1 VEEEKEEQQEK
12 AEPKD
17 EEKEAEPLCW
27 AVFDDRGRQ
36 HKVKKG
42 DTVCI
47 DYRDDV
53 EDGGKVEFKS
63 VLLVR
68 DGERVVVGKPTVE
81 GASVVGHIVRSEVK
95 DRKIEVLRYKRRKRY
110 RRKKGHRQR
119 YTEVMID
126 EIRLK

>member
-1 VEEEKEEQQEK
+1 VEEQQKTTGQRDEEEG
-12 AEPKD
+12 AEPV
-17 EEKEAEPLCW
+17 CW
-27 AVFDDRGRQ
+27 VIFDDRGRQ

-42 DTVCI
+42 DTVYI
-47 DYRDDV
+47 DYRDDL
-53 EDGGKVEFKS
+53 EDGVKVEFKS

-95 DRKIEVLRYKRRKRY
+95 DRKIEVFRYKRRKRY